1 MDDDDN
7 DNLLI
12 LTGGELLD
20 VGLDLIGYTDAM
32 VLRASEDSNE
42 ERFQRLYGS
51 SAFAC
56 AQLWEALQVTAID
69 EARIE
74 GTLTQLEKYLLAFLM
89 ALHWLT
95 CYPTET
101 QREALFKKSPKTL
114 RQWGWDI
121 VDKIAAL
128 HDEKVSLRD
137 VLSPSIQLYLTASLR
152 SFSQQSGATT

>member
-12 LTGGELLD
+12 LAGGELLN

-32 VLRASEDSNE
+32 VLRASQETNE

-51 SAFAC
+51 LAFAC

-74 GTLTQLEKYLLAFLM
+74 GTLT
-89 ALHWLT
+89 
-95 CYPTET
+95 
-101 QREALFKKSPKTL
+101 
-114 RQWGWDI
+114 
-121 VDKIAAL
+121 
-128 HDEKVSLRD
+128 
-137 VLSPSIQLYLTASLR
+137 
-152 SFSQQSGATT
+152 

>member
-1 MDDDDN
+1 VSACERRHHFLSFIAMDDDDN

-56 AQLWEALQVTAID
+56 AQLWEAELRASRPEYLEFSAKVFRGHVHQEVK
-69 EARIE
+69 
-74 GTLTQLEKYLLAFLM
+74 TQKFYA
-89 ALHWLT
+89 
-95 CYPTET
+95 
-101 QREALFKKSPKTL
+101 
-114 RQWGWDI
+114 
-121 VDKIAAL
+121 
-128 HDEKVSLRD
+128 
-137 VLSPSIQLYLTASLR
+137 
-152 SFSQQSGATT
+152 QQK